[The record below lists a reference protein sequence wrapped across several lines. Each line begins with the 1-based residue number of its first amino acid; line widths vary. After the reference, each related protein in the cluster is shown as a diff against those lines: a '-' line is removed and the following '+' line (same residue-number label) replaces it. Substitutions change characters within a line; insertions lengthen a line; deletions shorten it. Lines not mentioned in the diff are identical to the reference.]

1 MAPTT
6 LTFLDCLA
14 GSFTVGT
21 SPARSHEERGLLHD
35 PPLQTGSLLPGLS
48 SAPGHAHQAFP
59 AAPCGFPKRCKPL
72 TWFGIYCIIF
82 WVLKISIEYVSFSFL
97 GISPLKTGAYVC
109 WFPPVSRISLENSH
123 LLIDAGEGNEC
134 ESRTLY
140 RGRQHRYQLEGLPGK
155 RWNL

>member
-109 WFPPVSRISLENSH
+109 WFPPLCPESVSKTAISLLMLVKVMNV
-123 LLIDAGEGNEC
+123 
-134 ESRTLY
+134 RV
-140 RGRQHRYQLEGLPGK
+140 GRCIGADSTGT
-155 RWNL
+155 N